1 MKCPRCQTSVQSAP
15 EAGGVVLCPGCGA
28 RLRAK
33 GATVPPPPPP
43 VPEAPAEPPPP
54 QEPAARAAKPARAEA
69 TAAAA
74 KQTPAA
80 GDAPTLRQIAEELR
94 AIRQQQDRM
103 LQILERLPGRRPA
116 AAPAFETPAASDA
129 HEGDGIVAEPPAP
142 TRARRR
148 KTVLLMDDDPAS
160 REVALQALEAAE
172 VPTRAVS
179 DGAAGIAALMAEKPD
194 VLVIEPELGG
204 VKTGRDVID
213 LVKATMEWV
222 NIPVVIY
229 TSASITGVEEA
240 RLLYGADELV
250 LKGERGGEALVS
262 HVVAIFRRR

>member
-1 MKCPRCQTSVQSAP
+1 MLSFRMKCPRCQTAVSGAP
-15 EAGGVVLCPGCGA
+15 DPGSVVLCPGCGA
-28 RLRAK
+28 RLRTK
-33 GATVPPPPPP
+33 TATVPPPPPP
-43 VPEAPAEPPPP
+43 PPAPAVTPPPP
-54 QEPAARAAKPARAEA
+54 PEPAAAAPAAKVPSEG
-69 TAAAA
+69 
-74 KQTPAA
+74 

-94 AIRQQQDRM
+94 TIRQQQDRI
-103 LQILERLPGRRPA
+103 LQILELLPGRRPA
-116 AAPAFETPAASDA
+116 ATPPLESPAPPAAA
-129 HEGDGIVAEPPAP
+129 GAPHEGDGIVAEPPAP

-148 KTVLLMDDDPAS
+148 KTVLLMDDDPTS
-160 REVALQALEAAE
+160 REIALRALEAAE

-179 DGAAGIAALMAEKPD
+179 DGASGIAALMAEKPD

-229 TSASITGVEEA
+229 TRANLPGVEEA

-262 HVVAIFRRR
+262 HVIAIFRRR